1 MGRILIQK
9 YELIRLL
16 GEGGSGKVF
25 LAMDVHLDRL
35 VAVKESCE
43 SVFLEEMKIL
53 KELDHTGLPI
63 IFDYFMEQGK
73 AFLVME
79 YIEGITLRQFL
90 LKHKKVEEGQ
100 AVKWMLELCHIVQY
114 LHDRHPAV
122 IYRDLKPENIMIRQ
136 DGTLKL
142 IDLGGAVR
150 FACGREGQTY
160 ILLV

>member
-53 KELDHTGLPI
+53 KELDHTGLTV
-63 IFDYFMEQGK
+63 IFDYFMEQVK
-73 AFLVME
+73 AFLV
-79 YIEGITLRQFL
+79 IE
-90 LKHKKVEEGQ
+90 
-100 AVKWMLELCHIVQY
+100 
-114 LHDRHPAV
+114 
-122 IYRDLKPENIMIRQ
+122 
-136 DGTLKL
+136 
-142 IDLGGAVR
+142 
-150 FACGREGQTY
+150 
-160 ILLV
+160 